1 MKVNEEDYKKIF
13 GTQKNYRVMMQPYR
27 AAMGIIQTKLELLD
41 DEMRCTLEHSPI
53 HNIKSRIKTA
63 DSIIE
68 KLYRKQLPVS
78 TQGIEKL
85 QDIGGLRV
93 ICRYINDIYDIA
105 KMLLMHEDITL
116 IRQSDYIKNPKP
128 NGYRSLHLIVNVP
141 VYQKDGMVLIPI
153 EIQIRTIA
161 MDMWASL
168 EHNLHYKA
176 DQEVSESVNE
186 RLKKCAESIAET
198 DLEMQRIYQEL
209 NIKWNQT
216 EK

>member
-1 MKVNEEDYKKIF
+1 MKVNEEDYKKVF

-27 AAMGIIQTKLELLD
+27 AAMSIIQTKLELLD

-68 KLYRKQLPVS
+68 KLYRKQLSVS
-78 TQGIEKL
+78 IYGIEKL